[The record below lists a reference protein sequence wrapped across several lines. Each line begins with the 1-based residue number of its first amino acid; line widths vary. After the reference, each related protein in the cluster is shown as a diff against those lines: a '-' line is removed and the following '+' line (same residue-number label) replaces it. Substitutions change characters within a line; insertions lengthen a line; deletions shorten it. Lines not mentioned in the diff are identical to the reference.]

1 VSDDRLQRLEDK
13 VDAVST
19 SVTKLTTTLELFFD
33 PQTGQFK
40 EVKDKVK
47 DHDDFVKKA
56 TWTFRIAAFV
66 GASGVLAALKQK
78 FGLGG
83 N

>member
-1 VSDDRLQRLEDK
+1 MSDERFQRLEDK

-33 PQTGQFK
+33 PQTGTFK

-47 DHDDFVKKA
+47 EHDDFVRKA
-56 TWTFRIAAFV
+56 TWTFRIAAFI
-66 GASGVLAALKQK
+66 GFSGVMALLKK
-78 FGLGG
+78 FGIRTE
-83 N
+83 